1 MIINIPYYAALTAP
15 LERLKS
21 YKDVVGEW
29 KRDDDDAVRRDS
41 TDTPPLAAAHQR
53 SDGA

>member
-1 MIINIPYYAALTAP
+1 MLLCMTAP

-29 KRDDDDAVRRDS
+29 KRDNVYQQAFDGIRDCREYEMRNS
-41 TDTPPLAAAHQR
+41 IPN
-53 SDGA
+53 